1 MLHDSSLRIYN
12 DARTNTHQI
21 CIVVCIV
28 IRLRT
33 GLSGVQTGKGKEM
46 FSLPQSAKTV
56 SGYRDSLPEV
66 KAVEA

>member
-1 MLHDSSLRIYN
+1 
-12 DARTNTHQI
+12 
-21 CIVVCIV
+21 
-28 IRLRT
+28 
-33 GLSGVQTGKGKEM
+33 M